1 MTVNN
6 PATYIKALIAF
17 GVTLVGAFLVALD
30 GDSTIGAGDWI
41 AIAIAALGS
50 GGLTWLVTK
59 STAAKAI
66 VGALS
71 AALGSLSLAVV
82 DGSFVTTQ
90 EWLTAALAGLVSL
103 GAVYQIPNS
112 DDPPPTP

>member
-1 MTVNN
+1 MVWNN
-6 PATYIKALIAF
+6 PSTYIKALIAF
-17 GVTLVGAFLVALD
+17 GVTLIGAFLVALD
-30 GDSTIGAGDWI
+30 GDSTITVVDWI
-41 AIAIAALGS
+41 TIASAALGS

-66 VGALS
+66 VGALT
-71 AALGSLSLAVV
+71 AALGSLSTAVV

-112 DDPPPTP
+112 EDTP